1 MVIYVQSRGK
11 PQQKDYQWL
20 KVRKNNFVREI
31 PPILKR
37 ISVSELIDSKKYSLV
52 LARNDGELV
61 LLVTGLSSERIDFM
75 NRPIRNSIAWVA
87 QYSPENEKIMRS
99 LAVLALRDKEALEKI
114 VKEAVVETEVS
125 SEYEFGVNRAKIN
138 QLSESITVQS
148 NDNSEKRNKIGNN
161 SPELQREVASELE
174 NNRLPD
180 RDGILVLVT
189 SLKTESGLREYQI
202 WRGLSDKVSSGQLTL
217 VASRSELP
225 QAEKK
230 IPVWLPVLMAVVII
244 MIVVFLV
251 INLLPL
257 FKVNSN

>member
-20 KVRKNNFVREI
+20 KVRKDNFVRKI
-31 PPILKR
+31 PPILKI

-52 LARNDGELV
+52 LGRNDGELV

-75 NRPIRNSIAWVA
+75 NRPIRNSIAWVD

-99 LAVLALRDKEALEKI
+99 LAVLALRDKQALEKI
-114 VKEAVVETEVS
+114 VNEAVVETEVS
-125 SEYEFGVNRAKIN
+125 SEYEFEVNRAQIN
-138 QLSESITVQS
+138 QLSESIAVQS
-148 NDNSEKRNKIGNN
+148 NDNPDKRNKIGNN
-161 SPELQREVASELE
+161 SPELQSEVASELE
-174 NNRLPD
+174 SNRLPD

-189 SLKTESGLREYQI
+189 S
-202 WRGLSDKVSSGQLTL
+202 
-217 VASRSELP
+217 RSELH